1 MLLIDSNAPE
11 DRQKAIVGDVE
22 KMLGDGGTIVGSH
35 DWGSRRVAFEID
47 HRPEAAYQLFQ
58 FEGDN
63 ALLDRLN
70 HSLKIMDDVLRF
82 RIIRQLPGGP
92 PVPPSPDPIRAARPE
107 EPEGRVAARAAAD
120 AAPEPEPEPEALR
133 RGHRGA
139 RGRRASR
146 AGRSHRGVTGS
157 GARRDHLGRR
167 LASLPAPVQTLLRLA
182 FVAVRVTAGPRS
194 FLTYLRLSRI
204 RRHVGSGGQ
213 VVRMRLRPLGGRSVR
228 LRPSTSDVDTVWGT
242 FAGHYHLP
250 PPEAGT
256 PRLVWDLGANIGLT
270 MADIAQRHPRAR
282 IVGVELDSENAAL
295 ARANLEPWGERC
307 EVIEAA
313 VWPHDGDIRYLRLD
327 GVTSGHHVTGA
338 QLGDDPGVTPVH
350 AISPWSLLALD
361 GAERGGR
368 LREDRR
374 RGRRAGAAARER
386 RLDQPRAH
394 RERRG
399 ARAIHR
405 RGVQRGPPGARLPDA
420 GGPAPLGLRHRGPRH
435 RSRT

>member
-1 MLLIDSNAPE
+1 M
-11 DRQKAIVGDVE
+11 
-22 KMLGDGGTIVGSH
+22 
-35 DWGSRRVAFEID
+35 
-47 HRPEAAYQLFQ
+47 
-58 FEGDN
+58 
-63 ALLDRLN
+63 
-70 HSLKIMDDVLRF
+70 
-82 RIIRQLPGGP
+82 
-92 PVPPSPDPIRAARPE
+92 
-107 EPEGRVAARAAAD
+107 
-120 AAPEPEPEPEALR
+120 
-133 RGHRGA
+133 
-139 RGRRASR
+139 
-146 AGRSHRGVTGS
+146 
-157 GARRDHLGRR
+157 
-167 LASLPAPVQTLLRLA
+167 QTLLRLA

-213 VVRMRLRPLGGRSVR
+213 VVRMRLRPLGGRAVR

-361 GAERGGR
+361 GADGVVDYVKIDVEGAEREL
-368 LREDRR
+368 LREN
-374 RGRRAGAAARER
+374 AGWTSRVRTVNVEVHEPYTVEECSEDLQALGFR
-386 RLDQPRAH
+386 
-394 RERRG
+394 
-399 ARAIHR
+399 
-405 RGVQRGPPGARLPDA
+405 DA